1 MHDPLALDRQRIDL
15 ERLRRRAESA
25 SQRQAPLASVDQEPA
40 SRSLHLLRRSHR
52 RPAAAC

>member
-1 MHDPLALDRQRIDL
+1 MYDPLALDLQRIEL

-25 SQRQAPLASVDQEPA
+25 SRRPTPPECVDQEPA
-40 SRSLHLLRRSHR
+40 SRALHLLRRSHR